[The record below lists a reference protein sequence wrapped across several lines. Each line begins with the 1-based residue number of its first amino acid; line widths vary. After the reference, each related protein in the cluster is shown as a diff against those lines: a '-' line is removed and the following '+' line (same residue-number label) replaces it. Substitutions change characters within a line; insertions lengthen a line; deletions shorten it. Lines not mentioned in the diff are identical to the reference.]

1 MDRTDFGRIVAFT
14 DGVMAVAITLLVLNL
29 EVPDVRPDELDQ
41 ALREL
46 DGSLLAYVLTFALV
60 GRFWVIHHNLFETL
74 ERFDSQMMVL
84 NLLFLALIALMPF
97 GMDLVDTYPDTSIA
111 IATFAA
117 ILSLTSLTHWTMTTY
132 ALRSDFVHEQR
143 VSDARRGSVIA
154 LGVPAVFLLSVP
166 VMVLLLVVGPFLWIL
181 MSSFKT
187 QIAILSGAWV
197 FTPTLASYQDVLFSR
212 RSDFVNG
219 LYTSLVV
226 ATVSTVVVLVIGTLA
241 AYSLYRYRWAHW
253 VVAGLLGWMLAF
265 HVIPVITMVG
275 PWYLMFK
282 ELGLYDTRTALVL
295 THVAINLPMAVWL
308 MMSFF
313 RQLPPEIEEAA
324 LVDGC
329 RPLSAFWLV
338 TLPLVVPGLIATG
351 VLSFIFSW
359 NEFTVALNLTSQTNA
374 TVPVVVAK
382 FANDYEIQH
391 SQMAAASI
399 LATLPALLLMFFGQ
413 RFIVQ
418 GLTQGSV
425 K

>member
-1 MDRTDFGRIVAFT
+1 MSAAVRARIA
-14 DGVMAVAITLLVLNL
+14 G
-29 EVPDVRPDELDQ
+29 
-41 ALREL
+41 
-46 DGSLLAYVLTFALV
+46 
-60 GRFWVIHHNLFETL
+60 WV
-74 ERFDSQMMVL
+74 
-84 NLLFLALIALMPF
+84 LIAL
-97 GMDLVDTYPDTSIA
+97 A
-111 IATFAA
+111 I
-117 ILSLTSLTHWTMTTY
+117 
-132 ALRSDFVHEQR
+132 V
-143 VSDARRGSVIA
+143 
-154 LGVPAVFLLSVP
+154 
-166 VMVLLLVVGPFLWIL
+166 LVVGPFLWIL

>member
-1 MDRTDFGRIVAFT
+1 MSSIARARDVTTSSRWPAARWTPATRARVLGWLLIVA
-14 DGVMAVAITLLVLNL
+14 
-29 EVPDVRPDELDQ
+29 
-41 ALREL
+41 
-46 DGSLLAYVLTFALV
+46 
-60 GRFWVIHHNLFETL
+60 
-74 ERFDSQMMVL
+74 
-84 NLLFLALIALMPF
+84 
-97 GMDLVDTYPDTSIA
+97 SI
-111 IATFAA
+111 
-117 ILSLTSLTHWTMTTY
+117 
-132 ALRSDFVHEQR
+132 V
-143 VSDARRGSVIA
+143 
-154 LGVPAVFLLSVP
+154 
-166 VMVLLLVVGPFLWIL
+166 LVVGPFLWIL
-181 MSSFKT
+181 MNSFKT

-197 FTPTLASYQDVLFSR
+197 FTPTLESYEDVLFSR
-212 RSDFVNG
+212 RSDFLRG

-226 ATVSTVVVLVIGTLA
+226 ATVSTALVLVLGTLA
-241 AYSLYRYRWAHW
+241 AYSLHRFRWARW
-253 VVAGLLGWMLAF
+253 IVAGMLGWMLAF

-313 RQLPPEIEEAA
+313 KQIPPEIEEAA

-359 NEFTVALNLTSQTNA
+359 NEFTVALNLTSQSNA

-382 FANDYEIQH
+382 FANDYEVQH